1 MIRKPFTSIEVDE
14 AKAFVESMDKIEKF
28 RNLKRNW
35 NGEGTKPPMA
45 KAMASAVMFLKQRQ
59 TICSKFDLIAGD
71 HGDIKIQLVN
81 VDAPEEECCIHI
93 DAFGKPAIVKE
104 GDTPENAERYQSI
117 SFKEFKKAVNT
128 LVGVKKSKW
137 KSRKVELDGIVFD
150 SANEAKRYQIL
161 KADERLGKI
170 KNLERQ
176 VSYPFFEDGKL
187 CFTYKSD
194 FNYTTAEGEN
204 VVEDVKGMPT
214 DVYILK
220 KKLIEARYKIVISE
234 WPISKKELA
243 RRAREETKK
252 LKEEEKDRKRLERE
266 AERDRKR
273 LERALTVTTARSTR
287 VLESA

>member
-14 AKAFVESMDKIEKF
+14 AKAFVESMDKIEEF

-35 NGEGTKPPMA
+35 NGDGTKPPMA

-59 TICSKFDLIAGD
+59 TICSKFRLEAGNN
-71 HGDIKIQLVN
+71 GDISIFFVN
-81 VDAPEEECCIHI
+81 VEAPDESCCIHI

-104 GDTPENAERYQSI
+104 DDKPEDAERYQSI

-128 LVGVKKSKW
+128 LVGIKKSKW
-137 KSRKVELDGIVFD
+137 KSRKVELDGIIFD

-161 KADERLGKI
+161 KAEERLGRI
-170 KNLERQ
+170 TGLERQ

-194 FNYTTAEGEN
+194 FNYTTSDGEE

-214 DVYILK
+214 DVYLLK
-220 KKLIEARYKIVISE
+220 KKLIEARYKITITE
-234 WPISKKELA
+234 WPVSKKELA
-243 RRAREETKK
+243 RRAREEAKR
-252 LKEEEKDRKRLERE
+252 LKEEERERKRLERE
-266 AERDRKR
+266 AERDRRK
-273 LERALTVTTARSTR
+273 LARS
-287 VLESA
+287 LGANKIKEAA